1 LYAAQ
6 ELTPEEGEVQVERN
20 AFGYLVNAV
29 LAIVWLSV
37 FIVIICNHQYTND
50 DWYGLRICLGL
61 ASLLLGGF
69 HAYVLHFDD
78 FEKNNK
84 TSDNSL
90 MSRAIKSWPLVLGT
104 ILYVFFVCIV
114 YSQHLGDYHRFGF
127 NGEQIFKLNYHN
139 VFRFLAVLNVPLTI
153 CAALLAED
161 SLSIIFRPWNVNVES
176 GITVFECRVVGF
188 LVSSVL
194 ALFWLVIAALT
205 AIFLNES
212 GNDDFLFLFLTHIGS
227 LINFGVHLY
236 ALCTPKYDSG
246 ESSTLLG
253 FIKKNWLIISG
264 CTLTSLAFIPD
275 TISDYESNEVLLI
288 FAFILV
294 ISSLCSCLIMIPSNS
309 SQSCMRFLKPWNT
322 ANKIEEVSV

>member
-1 LYAAQ
+1 MYKNLF
-6 ELTPEEGEVQVERN
+6 L
-20 AFGYLVNAV
+20 
-29 LAIVWLSV
+29 
-37 FIVIICNHQYTND
+37 FII
-50 DWYGLRICLGL
+50 
-61 ASLLLGGF
+61 A
-69 HAYVLHFDD
+69 
-78 FEKNNK
+78 
-84 TSDNSL
+84 
-90 MSRAIKSWPLVLGT
+90 
-104 ILYVFFVCIV
+104 
-114 YSQHLGDYHRFGF
+114 
-127 NGEQIFKLNYHN
+127 LNI
-139 VFRFLAVLNVPLTI
+139 PLTI
-153 CAALLAED
+153 CAAFLTD
-161 SLSIIFRPWNVNVES
+161 YSCSNVFKPWIVNEK
-176 GITVFECRVVGF
+176 TVATEEANSECRVVGF